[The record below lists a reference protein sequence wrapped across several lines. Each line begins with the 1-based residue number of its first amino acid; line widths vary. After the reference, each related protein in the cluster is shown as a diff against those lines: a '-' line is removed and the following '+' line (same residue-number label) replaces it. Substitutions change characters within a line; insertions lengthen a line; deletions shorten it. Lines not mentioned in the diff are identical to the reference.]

1 MANFKRKFRSIKLES
16 ENVAV
21 MIKLVFSDN
30 LKFCLNWLHEF
41 PGNLNGFQWK

>member
-30 LKFCLNWLHEF
+30 
-41 PGNLNGFQWK
+41 